1 MKTFAIVLATTLSV
15 FVLQPLDVFAQGLGS
30 ADASIEQGF
39 SNFDSS
45 LDSTASQMSQDY
57 TSRQN
62 DATNRYLN
70 NAQANQDT
78 ENESERI
85 FQDGQEQMIAGGG
98 AYNSQG
104 FMFGGGLGGMG
115 GGFGGGMLGSGQMGQ
130 MASPS
135 WSTGGAI
142 RAPKYGSYNSVL
154 SNYYG
159 NVRPRARSRSI
170 DSE

>member
-1 MKTFAIVLATTLSV
+1 MKTRAIVLASLSV
-15 FVLQPLDVFAQGLGS
+15 LILQAPPVLAQGIGS

-45 LDSTASQMSQDY
+45 LDNTGSSMSSQYSQREN
-57 TSRQN
+57 S
-62 DATNRYLN
+62 AANRYLT

-78 ENESERI
+78 ENEAERV

-104 FMFGGGLGGMG
+104 FMFGGGWG
-115 GGFGGGMLGSGQMGQ
+115 GGGGYGGGGGGMLGGNMSQL
-130 MASPS
+130 ASPNWNGS
-135 WSTGGAI
+135 PSI

-154 SNYYG
+154 SRYYG
-159 NVRPRARSRSI
+159 NVRPRGRSYSI
-170 DSE
+170 AE